1 MLVKLFAALSLVPVL
16 ATAEPQ
22 PQRTTALERTLAT
35 ARLTWSVPAEFASIT
50 PTKNR
55 AMEYEIAIKAKK
67 VKLEARYAIRF
78 NTADHAR
85 PNAHTVG
92 GSALFQGL
100 ITTTILNITAG
111 EDAPVAWFDPKAAT
125 AEFGAPEGASA
136 TFVPAAAGWTGYKK
150 CMMVAIRKGGAEA
163 YAFFLFDDLDAVAP
177 ELKKAF
183 HALRFTADP

>member
-1 MLVKLFAALSLVPVL
+1 MLAKLFVALSFVPVL
-16 ATAEPQ
+16 ASAEPQ
-22 PQRTTALERTLAT
+22 SQRATTLERTLAT
-35 ARLTWSVPAEFASIT
+35 ARLRWNIPAEFDSLT

-78 NTADHAR
+78 NTADTSR
-85 PNAHTVG
+85 PHTVG
-92 GSALFQGL
+92 GSALFQAL
-100 ITTTILNITAG
+100 ITTTILNITGG
-111 EDAPVAWFDPKAAT
+111 EDAPVAWFDPKAAGT
-125 AEFGAPEGASA
+125 EFGTPEGASA

-150 CMMVAIRKGGAEA
+150 CMLVAIRKGGAEA
-163 YAFFLFDDLDAVAP
+163 YAFFLFDDLDAVTP